1 MVSIPLKLKSFF
13 GINSPARSVVKDNN
27 GKYFYAFGFPK
38 TVQETVTIMG
48 QTAAYN
54 ICSPV
59 NGIIN
64 RKARAFTNGKWWVL
78 DPDGKEASS
87 SIATSIRKLLKQPN
101 PLQSWNQF
109 LAQAKVY
116 EQAFGEV
123 FIFALMPIGFDDKSR
138 VKALWILPN
147 WIVNVK
153 LTGKHYMQTDINE
166 IIEGYEISINGVL
179 TPLARQSVLHIRDN
193 NQNSM
198 DVIRGQSRLAS
209 LGDPISNIIA
219 AYEARN
225 VLITR
230 KGALGILSNQ
240 TRDVAGSKPLKKE
253 DKEEVQEEFKKYG
266 LGKDQYQVIITNAN
280 LKWQPMTFPTKE
292 LMLFEELEDDVRQIA
307 DNFDYPFQ
315 LLGFKGESA
324 LSNGGALT
332 EAKKS
337 LYQDAIIP
345 EADGWAESFT
355 TFFEGEK
362 NQFQITVS
370 FDHLE
375 VLQQGEKERA
385 DAFSA
390 KVTANT
396 PLLEKNIITLN
407 QFLTALDLDTRPDG
421 DKFLSE
427 IQAMPLAV
435 KLGVGGTQALQA
447 IMTDINILPAQKVNL
462 LIVVFGLSEK
472 EANQI
477 MQS

>member
-1 MVSIPLKLKSFF
+1 MASIALKIKSFF
-13 GINSPARSVVKDNN
+13 SPARAVISDKD

-38 TVQETVTIMG
+38 TIQDTVTILG
-48 QTAAYN
+48 QTSAYN
-54 ICSPV
+54 ICPPV

-78 DPDGKEASS
+78 DPDGKDTTSS
-87 SIATSIRKLLKQPN
+87 VATSIKKLLKKPN

-109 LAQAKVY
+109 IAQGKVY
-116 EQAFGEV
+116 EQVYGEV
-123 FIFALMPIGFDDKSR
+123 FILAIMPAGFSDKSKI
-138 VKALWILPN
+138 KALWIIPN
-147 WIVNVK
+147 WVMDVK
-153 LTGKHYMQTDINE
+153 LTGKHYLQHDIAE
-166 IIEGYEISINGVL
+166 IIEGYNISVNGQSI
-179 TPLARQSVLHIRDN
+179 PLEREAVLHIRDI
-193 NQNSM
+193 NQNSL
-198 DVIRGQSRLAS
+198 DVTRGQSRLVS
-209 LGDPISNIIA
+209 LQNPISNIVA

-240 TRDVAGSKPLKKE
+240 TRDAAGSKPLKEGEK
-253 DKEEVQEEFKKYG
+253 KEVQEDFQKYG

-280 LKWQPMTFPTKE
+280 LKWQPMTFSTKD
-292 LMLFEELEDDVRQIA
+292 LMLMEELEDSTRAIA
-307 DNFDYPFQ
+307 DNLDYPMY
-315 LLGFKGESA
+315 LLGFKEGSTF
-324 LSNGGALT
+324 SNVG

-345 EADGWAESFT
+345 EADGWAEAFT
-355 TFFEGEK
+355 TYFEGDK
-362 NQFQITVS
+362 NRIQISITY
-370 FDHLE
+370 DHLE
-375 VLQQGEKERA
+375 VLQQGEKEKA
-385 DAFSA
+385 DAFAA

-407 QFLTALDLDTRPDG
+407 QFLTALDLDTRLDG
-421 DKFLSE
+421 DKYLSE

-447 IMTDINILPAQKVNL
+447 IMTDVNILPAQKVNL

-477 MQS
+477 MQTP

>member
-1 MVSIPLKLKSFF
+1 MTSIALKLKSFF
-13 GINSPARSVVKDNN
+13 SPARAVISDKN

-38 TVQETVTIMG
+38 TVQNTVTIIG

-54 ICSPV
+54 ICPPV

-78 DPDGKEASS
+78 DPDGKEASGP
-87 SIATSIRKLLKQPN
+87 IATSIKKLLKQPN

-109 LAQAKVY
+109 MAQAKVY

-123 FIFALMPIGFDDKSR
+123 FVFAIMPTGFTDKSKI
-138 VKALWILPN
+138 KALWILPN
-147 WIVNVK
+147 WIVDVR
-153 LTGKHYMQTDINE
+153 LTGKHFLQTDINE
-166 IIEGYEISINGVL
+166 IIEGYDISVNGSL
-179 TPLARQSVLHIRDN
+179 TPLARESVLHIRDI
-193 NQNSM
+193 NQNSL

-209 LGDPISNIIA
+209 LQDPISNIVA

-240 TRDVAGSKPLKKE
+240 TRDAAGSVPLKKE
-253 DKEEVQEEFKKYG
+253 DKEDVQEEFKKYG

-280 LKWQPMTFPTKE
+280 LKWQPMTFPTRE
-292 LMLFEELEDDVRQIA
+292 LMLFEEIEDDVRQIA
-307 DNFDYPFQ
+307 DNFDYPMY
-315 LLGFKGESA
+315 LLGFKAGTTF
-324 LSNGGALT
+324 SNVG

-345 EADGWAESFT
+345 EAEGWAEAFT
-355 TFFEGEK
+355 TFFDGEK
-362 NQFQITVS
+362 NKIQISVS
-370 FDHLE
+370 YDHLE
-375 VLQQGEKERA
+375 VLQQGEKEKA
-385 DAFSA
+385 DAFAA

-421 DKFLSE
+421 DKYLSE

-447 IMTDINILPAQKVNL
+447 IMTDTNILPAQKVNL
-462 LIVVFGLSEK
+462 LIVVFGLSEN